1 MSQVAAVEALVAGLS
16 AKLTMARKDTPGE
29 LHGARMMIPDCPHLG
44 AIPENLVAEIA
55 RHNAQCRE
63 FAQNIEAAENAPS
76 QLAAAIATDLPG
88 EEHQAQARSLLIL
101 KFDLSKLRILLL
113 ASKSTLCEGLAK
125 VAAEKL
131 EVDAAALDAER
142 AKVAASLDAAGL
154 GLANCAPM
162 AQHAR
167 KQCEIVV
174 AHRIAKAAPVRAA
187 QLTHE
192 QTKNDLDRLKAAAYS
207 ARNRD
212 TAGAYELAVAAWSR
226 LVGNILP

>member
-1 MSQVAAVEALVAGLS
+1 VSQVAAVEALVAGLS

-29 LHGARMMIPDCPHLG
+29 LHGAR
-44 AIPENLVAEIA
+44 VAEIA

-174 AHRIAKAAPVRAA
+174 AHRIAQAEPVKAAQAVHDRSKNHLEHLKAEAYAA
-187 QLTHE
+187 RNRNT
-192 QTKNDLDRLKAAAYS
+192 AAAYQ
-207 ARNRD
+207 
-212 TAGAYELAVAAWSR
+212 LAIVAWQR